1 MENIYPQ
8 IDTGVGED
16 EKSQPDSMETDP
28 SPVTQQHQEGMGGT
42 TQPGMGQTTQPSQQ
56 AGQAGMGVQA
66 LSQSQPVVSPV
77 PALQNQGNIMF
88 PGGFSTNVLPPPGS
102 QPPQVC
108 LLLFCL
114 FFYIKIYQSCQ
125 WHS

>member
-1 MENIYPQ
+1 MQQTISCEKNIFFLMKSMFSQ

-16 EKSQPDSMETDP
+16 EKSPPDSMDTDP
-28 SPVTQQHQEGMGGT
+28 SPVTQQQQEGMGGA

-56 AGQAGMGVQA
+56 AGQAGMGVPA
-66 LSQSQPVVSPV
+66 LSQSQPVMSPV

-108 LLLFCL
+108 N
-114 FFYIKIYQSCQ
+114 IKC
-125 WHS
+125 